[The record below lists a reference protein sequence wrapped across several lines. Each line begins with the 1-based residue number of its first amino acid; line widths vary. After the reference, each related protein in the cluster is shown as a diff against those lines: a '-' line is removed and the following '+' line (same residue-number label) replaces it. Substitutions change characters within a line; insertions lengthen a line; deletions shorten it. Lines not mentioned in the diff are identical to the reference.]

1 MPTSQPLFHSP
12 MLALCEIEELHKQ
25 LEIAKKRQEAEHA
38 ACLWCKEEE
47 HCKHEEK
54 ERKDREEKVQKEAE
68 VKVLK
73 EAEAKVQKEMEVKA
87 WKEAEAKAQREK
99 QEKEKQESMEK
110 EKGKEKVSGTPIV
123 TYPVAHQHYR
133 RLSS

>member
-1 MPTSQPLFHSP
+1 MPTSQPLSHSP
-12 MLALCEIEELHKQ
+12 MLVLRKIEELHKQ
-25 LEIAKKRQEAEHA
+25 LEITKKKQEAEHA

-47 HCKHEEK
+47 HCEHEEK
-54 ERKDREEKVQKEAE
+54 ERKDHEEKVQKEAE
-68 VKVLK
+68 VKVWK
-73 EAEAKVQKEMEVKA
+73 EAEAKAQKEVEAKA

-99 QEKEKQESMEK
+99 QEKKKQEHMEK

-123 TYPVAHQHYR
+123 MYPVAHRHYR